1 MGIILSNCVPFFSLF
16 VGLSKF
22 QRDERGREW
31 FFFSRLQ
38 KKYPKG
44 RQVKR
49 ATNTGFWKPT
59 GTKRLI
65 RRRATGE
72 RIGEWKTLV
81 FHVKRGTEASS
92 TGWVIHQYCTYI
104 PLPDNVR
111 YPSLTHCFCVNFTS
125 FCFNQHC
132 LVSQKI
138 TDA

>member
-16 VGLSKF
+16 LGFSKF

-59 GTKRLI
+59 GKKRVI
-65 RRRATGE
+65 MGRATGE
-72 RIGEWKTLV
+72 PIGEWKTLV
-81 FHVKRGTEASS
+81 FNVKSGTKAKS
-92 TGWVIHQYCTYI
+92 TGWVIHQYCSYI

-111 YPSLTHCFCVNFTS
+111 
-125 FCFNQHC
+125 
-132 LVSQKI
+132 
-138 TDA
+138 